1 MKKKFKQNRGIT
13 LIALIITIIVMLIL
27 VAVSVN
33 ILIKS
38 NLIGTAEKAADKYK
52 TATEEEKNGAIEI
65 DGKKYSSLDEYIK
78 SMNSKIKLSYITKY
92 DYITVTA
99 TYEGDIL
106 ELEDFVKE
114 KTEGQD
120 KEQIVLDDVNYQ
132 NEQNGAPKFE
142 KIDDFYKVIG
152 VEDWNGFVNQFYNG
166 DELEALKEAL
176 ARQYD
181 EYIESM
187 HLSITLPDGTIKVS
201 QNDPTE
207 PFSATYF
214 ADKDGEYE
222 FTARVSND
230 EKSVKVPI
238 KIETGGI
245 YKHPEQDSSNNDIGI
260 GTDGKPVN
268 LNLWAY
274 EIINGNE
281 IHLGK
286 QNGQSINP
294 GYKNENIVNGKIMGT
309 VPQYIYIN
317 GEGEPYAVTSMRSAF
332 LNCSSLV
339 EAPELPN
346 TVTNMINTFSN
357 CTSLIKAPVI
367 PSSVTDLSTAFQ
379 NCTSLKIAPT
389 IPSNVKDLESTFLR
403 VHKFGKGS
411 RCNT

>member
-1 MKKKFKQNRGIT
+1 MKKNNAIT

-38 NLIGTAEKAADKYK
+38 NLIGNAEKTVNKYK
-52 TATEEEKNGAIEI
+52 TATEEEKSGVIEI
-65 DGKKYSSLDEYIK
+65 DGKKYSSIDEYIK

-120 KEQIVLDDVNYQ
+120 KEQILLDDINYE

-142 KIDDFYKVIG
+142 NIDKVYESMG
-152 VEDWNGFVNQFYNG
+152 VEDWNGFVNKFGNG
-166 DELEALKEAL
+166 DELEALKMVL

-207 PFSATYF
+207 PFSVTYIV
-214 ADKDGEYE
+214 DKDGEYE

-230 EKSVKVPI
+230 EKTVKVPI

-281 IHLGK
+281 IHLGRQK
-286 QNGQSINP
+286 VQSIYK
-294 GYKNENIVNGKIMGT
+294 GYIGGIVNGKIIGT

-317 GEGEPYAVTSMRSAF
+317 GEGEPYVVTDMKF
-332 LNCSSLV
+332 
-339 EAPELPN
+339 
-346 TVTNMINTFSN
+346 TFGN
-357 CTSLIKAPVI
+357 CTGMTEAPVI
-367 PSSVTDLSTAFQ
+367 PDTVKSLNMAFDR
-379 NCTSLKIAPT
+379 LY
-389 IPSNVKDLESTFLR
+389 
-403 VHKFGKGS
+403 
-411 RCNT
+411 